1 MPQELNITSRDFK
14 LSPAIEAQI
23 RERVASL
30 DTYYDRISHCAVA
43 VEAPAIHHH
52 RKGGPFIVRVRLTV
66 PGTEL
71 VADHQAEQE
80 LSQAIR
86 EAFDAIRR
94 RLEDHVR
101 QLRGA
106 VKSHPAHPDKG
117 TITED

>member
-1 MPQELNITSRDFK
+1 MPQELNITSRDFR
-14 LSPAIEAQI
+14 LSRAVEDQI

-30 DTYYDRISHCAVA
+30 DTYYDRISHCSVA
-43 VEAPAIHHH
+43 VEAPAINHHH
-52 RKGGPFIVRVRLTV
+52 KGGPFVVRVRLTV
-66 PGTEL
+66 PGAEL

-101 QLRGA
+101 KLRGA
-106 VKSHPAHPDKG
+106 VKAHAPRPEKG
-117 TITED
+117 ASNEN